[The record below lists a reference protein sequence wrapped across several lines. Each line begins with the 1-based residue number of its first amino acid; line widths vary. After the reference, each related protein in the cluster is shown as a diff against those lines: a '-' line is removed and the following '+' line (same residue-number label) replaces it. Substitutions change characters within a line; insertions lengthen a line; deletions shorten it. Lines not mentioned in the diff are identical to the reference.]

1 MHFIDKTDTL
11 LYVTKNRLFL
21 LYTDLRWP
29 SFAAAVATFLWACEF
44 SLLFWRLYPFN
55 SLSAFYEKTIPDKIK
70 FKNGWLVNSP
80 NLTVSH
86 FFFSFIHLTDQLTNI
101 RRHRFKISNVAK
113 FESNML
119 KDDVDMAPHFGKI
132 LQMSVRWG
140 RVSFPHPHPHP
151 QLTCRRLLSPKKK
164 KNGARDHPYH
174 IDVYKIPQFCRAIS
188 SLVFGISF

>member
-1 MHFIDKTDTL
+1 MSPKTDYFCCTRISVDL
-11 LYVTKNRLFL
+11 HLRLRWRLFYEL
-21 LYTDLRWP
+21 ASFRCYFDVYIHSIPSQLSTKKQYRIKLNLRMAGL
-29 SFAAAVATFLWACEF
+29 SIV
-44 SLLFWRLYPFN
+44 RIKPF
-55 SLSAFYEKTIPDKIK
+55 
-70 FKNGWLVNSP
+70 
-80 NLTVSH
+80 H

-151 QLTCRRLLSPKKK
+151 HPQLTCRRLLSPKKK